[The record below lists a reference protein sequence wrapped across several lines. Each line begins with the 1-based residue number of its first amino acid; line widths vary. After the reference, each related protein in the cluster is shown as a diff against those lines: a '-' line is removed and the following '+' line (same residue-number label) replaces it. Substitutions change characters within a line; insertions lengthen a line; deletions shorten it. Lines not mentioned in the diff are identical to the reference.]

1 MYGAERYGETKE
13 NETQV
18 REGTDRRIIIVKQG
32 KARKGKLRERGEVR
46 KDTEKCGEIRCAE
59 KVEKCGNDF
68 SKIMVKVKCHV
79 MSHEVLRYVTNAFIP
94 LMAKHQWSEK
104 AITAFAQ
111 IFTQL

>member
-1 MYGAERYGETKE
+1 MTEGETKE

-79 MSHEVLRYVTNAFIP
+79 MSHEVLRYVTPPQPSNHCSLHP
-94 LMAKHQWSEK
+94 LHS
-104 AITAFAQ
+104 
-111 IFTQL
+111 

>member
-1 MYGAERYGETKE
+1 MTEGETKE

-46 KDTEKCGEIRCAE
+46 KYTEKYGEIRCAE

-79 MSHEVLRYVTNAFIP
+79 MSHEVLRYVTLSI
-94 LMAKHQWSEK
+94 S
-104 AITAFAQ
+104 
-111 IFTQL
+111 QLYHINHGSNEISPFLPAYL